1 MSFDHFVLSPRH
13 GSLPSDDFVRM
24 DKRDCLLALTFQP
37 YRRDT
42 LDAVRLARKSGAKVI
57 GVTDSSA
64 STLCREADLG
74 LVSPTHTPQ
83 FFHSNSAVTALLE
96 SLCALLVVRGGET
109 ATTAVEAFHSA
120 RWEADIYDES

>member
-1 MSFDHFVLSPRH
+1 
-13 GSLPSDDFVRM
+13 M
-24 DKRDCLLALTFQP
+24 DERDCLLAMTFQP

-42 LDAVRLARKSGAKVI
+42 LAAVQRAKQVGAKVI
-57 GVTDSSA
+57 GITDSSA

-96 SLCALLVVRGGET
+96 SLCALLVVRGGK
-109 ATTAVEAFHSA
+109 AASDAVEAFHSA
-120 RWEADIYDES
+120 RWEENIYDES